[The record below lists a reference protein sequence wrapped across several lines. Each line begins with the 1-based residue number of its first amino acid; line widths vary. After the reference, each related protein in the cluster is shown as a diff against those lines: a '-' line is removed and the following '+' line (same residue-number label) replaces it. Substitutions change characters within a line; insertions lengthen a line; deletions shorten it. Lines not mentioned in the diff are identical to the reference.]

1 MTTLDVDQEVQ
12 QTEAEAKAAKRAEQW
27 GLVLP
32 AMDRALQWVKDH
44 QEHLSHFRFSIDPS
58 LKYGV
63 TVNLGLRGS
72 DSDHAQHLKEMFAG
86 KQVQK
91 TSKEGDCQDRYQI
104 DDDNLQIRFRWEIF
118 NFSASEPEPRMVVET
133 ITL

>member
-1 MTTLDVDQEVQ
+1 MDTVEIDQDEC
-12 QTEAEAKAAKRAEQW
+12 KAAKRAEQW

-32 AMDRALQWVKDH
+32 AMDRALDWVKSN
-44 QEHLSHFRFSIDPS
+44 QEHLSYFRFSIDPS
-58 LKYGV
+58 QKYGV
-63 TVNLGLRGS
+63 TINLGLRGN

-91 TSKEGDCQDRYQI
+91 TSKEGDCQERYHI

-118 NFSASEPEPRMVVET
+118 NFATSEPEPKWVVET